1 MFADAL
7 VRVAHLKRHAARPK
21 NTAGFYFPHPYNA
34 RLAAIVGNLFA
45 ALVHRFLTYL
55 SRVCKSRLSKK
66 LIKKFW
72 VFRLATMFY
81 APVNRLP
88 VLTCSFNYLRLP

>member
-1 MFADAL
+1 MRAL
-7 VRVAHLKRHAARPK
+7 
-21 NTAGFYFPHPYNA
+21 PH
-34 RLAAIVGNLFA
+34 IA

-88 VLTCSFNYLRLP
+88 VQRVVITACAHLRELLKVRRAEFDLAFGYFLTGC